1 MKYFLPLHPASSG
14 SSILPH
20 VVPADSVID
29 PALLHFVVFIV
40 IPVSS
45 DISPLVSRNQGRK
58 IFVGKVD
65 VHIAGDSAKTS
76 RCCSLPHGNV
86 GIECAHHRAADIV
99 VLGTHINFVGEPV
112 VVGIDHG
119 IIAYRLIFLQKA
131 LITRLKA
138 QGSSLRDSTSK
149 TTG

>member
-1 MKYFLPLHPASSG
+1 MEIFSSQLHPASSG

-20 VVPADSVID
+20 VVPAVSVID

-65 VHIAGDSAKTS
+65 VHIAGDSGNAS
-76 RCCSLPHGNV
+76 AVGSLPHGSV
-86 GIECAHHRAADIV
+86 GIGVAYIVPGNPDIV
-99 VLGTHINFVGEPV
+99 VHGTHINFVGKPV
-112 VVGIDHG
+112 VIGIDHG
-119 IIAYRLIFLQKA
+119 IIAC
-131 LITRLKA
+131 
-138 QGSSLRDSTSK
+138 SSDLFAESIDH
-149 TTG
+149 GA